1 MPETGGLYYEI
12 HGADDAPP
20 LILSSGLGGSAS
32 YWQPNIAALTAGYRG
47 GYRVITY
54 DHRGTGRSDR
64 ALPDVVT
71 VADLADDIRLL
82 MDALDLPSATI
93 IGHAAGAVA
102 ALSLALSAPE
112 RVERIVSVN
121 GWAKADPRFL
131 DCFAIRRNLLRSA
144 GAEAYLRAQPIFLY
158 PGGWFYGRDQAA
170 HDADVAAGLAHFP
183 SIATMEKRIDALAA
197 FDIADRL
204 GEITTPVLAIA
215 AYDDLLVPW
224 QASQR
229 LYNGLPNATY
239 AFMRYGAHALNVTD
253 PERFA
258 EITLLWLA
266 GEPITEE

>member
-1 MPETGGLYYEI
+1 MPQAAGLYYET
-12 HGADDAPP
+12 HGRADAPP
-20 LILSSGLGGSAS
+20 LILSSGLGGSAD
-32 YWQPNIAALTAGYRG
+32 YWAPNIAALREGYRG
-47 GYRVITY
+47 DYRIVTY

-64 ALPDVVT
+64 ALPAT
-71 VADLADDIRLL
+71 VSVEDMARDIVGL

-102 ALSLALSAPE
+102 GLTLALIAPD
-112 RVERIVSVN
+112 RVDRIIAIN
-121 GWAKADPRFL
+121 GWAKADPHFL
-131 DCFAIRRNLLRSA
+131 NCFAIRRNLLRSA
-144 GAEAYLRAQPIFLY
+144 GPEAYLRAQPIFLY

-183 SIATMEKRIDALAA
+183 GVETVEKRIDALAA

-204 GEITTPVLAIA
+204 GEITVPVLAVA

-224 QASQR
+224 QASRR
-229 LYNGLPNATY
+229 LYDGLPNGSY

-253 PERFA
+253 PDRFH
-258 EITLLWLA
+258 EIVLLWLA